1 MEWSDFLESSF
12 CTNLQALQTPH
23 PGWDY
28 EENKMFETALA
39 QLGFATPDL
48 LQKVAAR
55 VPGKSFEQVVSH
67 FAALVQDIEMI
78 ESAGDFPMSMPELGT
93 KKEQGSSARAMST
106 GHTSR
111 RGVPWTVQE
120 HKLFLVGL
128 IAFGKGDWRNI
139 LRHCVITKSPTQVA
153 SHAQKYF
160 KRHSSSAS
168 SSARRRRCSIH
179 DIQINFDDDSTS
191 TILPNISQISDASR
205 LLPASCNN
213 GEEKNPISP

>member
-12 CTNLQALQTPH
+12 CTNLQALQTTH

-111 RGVPWTVQE
+111 RGF
-120 HKLFLVGL
+120 HGL
-128 IAFGKGDWRNI
+128 YKNITFGKGDWRNI
-139 LRHCVITKSPTQVA
+139 SRHCVITKSPTQVA

-205 LLPASCNN
+205 LLPSSCNN
-213 GEEKNPISP
+213 GEEKNLISPR